1 MTEKE
6 KQEVATFPFSIIHEF
21 VNEPNLAFGE
31 QEKLLRDK
39 CARKWNIPYSE
50 RSSIGRSTILRWI
63 SAYKE
68 SGCKLEAL
76 YPKDRS
82 DRGKSR

>member
-6 KQEVATFPFSIIHEF
+6 RQEVAAFRFSIIHEF
-21 VNEPNLAFGE
+21 VNEPKLTFGE

-39 CARKWNIPYSE
+39 YARKWNIPYSD

-68 SGCKLEAL
+68 SGCKLESL
-76 YPKDRS
+76 YYS
-82 DRGKSR
+82 ATIN